1 MQWVAV
7 ICQGDCKLRA
17 AFQGVPGSAILDGAR
32 STHGSGTMRL
42 TVDGATAPSEGTT
55 HGIVGGVQWSSLV
68 VRSAKCAKRI

>member
-17 AFQGVPGSAILDGAR
+17 VFQGVPGSAILDGAR

-55 HGIVGGVQWSSLV
+55 HGTGGGEQWCLITILSV
-68 VRSAKCAKRI
+68 TCAN